1 MSSAKGP
8 ELWDLGNEVE
18 SRASQA
24 IPHTNSEGSV
34 KGQPLALWVY
44 GRVFVVYSCV
54 YLFIFL
60 KFCNGGDG
68 TLGLGYFKQLLCHR
82 VVPQPLPGGF

>member
-1 MSSAKGP
+1 MLRGLLGPVRKVELMSSAKGP

-24 IPHTNSEGSV
+24 LPHTNSEGSV

-44 GRVFVVYSCV
+44 GRVFVV
-54 YLFIFL
+54 
-60 KFCNGGDG
+60 
-68 TLGLGYFKQLLCHR
+68 
-82 VVPQPLPGGF
+82 